1 MKEKTSYSAAIDQM
15 LSILSLIQM
24 DRASRNTDTE
34 TVKLLLVSAVELP
47 VQ

>member
-1 MKEKTSYSAAIDQM
+1 MSRESDLRGLGIR
-15 LSILSLIQM
+15 ILSLIKM